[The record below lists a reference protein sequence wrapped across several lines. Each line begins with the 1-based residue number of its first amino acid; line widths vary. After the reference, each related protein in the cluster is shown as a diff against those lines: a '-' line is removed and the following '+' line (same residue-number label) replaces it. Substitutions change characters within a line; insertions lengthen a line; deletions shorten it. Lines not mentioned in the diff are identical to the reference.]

1 MATAAKLDTGRAAE
15 VFHALS
21 DPTRL
26 RVLLQLR
33 GGEQCVCDLC
43 DVTDAAQS
51 RLSFHLKVLK
61 DAGLL
66 LDRREGRWKYYAVD
80 EHALDEARAVLDTLA
95 PMPGCAA
102 KCDCC

>member
-1 MATAAKLDTGRAAE
+1 MATTARLDTARAAQ

-26 RVLLQLR
+26 AVLLQLR
-33 GGEQCVCDLC
+33 KGEQCVCDLC
-43 DVTDAAQS
+43 NVTDAAQS

-66 LDRREGRWKYYAVD
+66 LDRKEGRWKYYAVD
-80 EHALDEARAVLDTLA
+80 EHALEEARAVLDTLA

-102 KCDCC
+102 QCQC